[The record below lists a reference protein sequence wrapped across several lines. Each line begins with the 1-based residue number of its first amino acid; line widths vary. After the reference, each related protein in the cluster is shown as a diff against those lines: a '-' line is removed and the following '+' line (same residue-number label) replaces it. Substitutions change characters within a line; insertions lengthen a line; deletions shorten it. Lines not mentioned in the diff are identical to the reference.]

1 MSYEVPIQVLV
12 EAKDKSGNPLM
23 VWPKHQGRL
32 GELRDH
38 VRRHDWIRGQ
48 EKLYRTTE
56 KQREEEDGVYVLCSS
71 MIVFVTST
79 SHLIRRIT

>member
-1 MSYEVPIQVLV
+1 MV

-23 VWPKHQGRL
+23 VWPKYQGRL

-38 VRRHDWIRGQ
+38 VRRRDWIRGQ

-56 KQREEEDGVYVLCSS
+56 KQSEEEDGV
-71 MIVFVTST
+71 
-79 SHLIRRIT
+79 